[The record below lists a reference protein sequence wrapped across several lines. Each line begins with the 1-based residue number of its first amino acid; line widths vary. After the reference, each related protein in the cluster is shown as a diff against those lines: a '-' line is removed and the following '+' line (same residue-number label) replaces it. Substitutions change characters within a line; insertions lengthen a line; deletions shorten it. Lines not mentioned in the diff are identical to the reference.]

1 MKLIE
6 VFNQL
11 TYGELSQMS
20 IGGIENGEINE
31 NNYYAILSHINL
43 GLTALYKRFPL
54 KEGRL
59 TLALKQGRF
68 TYPVTS
74 TYAVNNTKS
83 AELVRYIEDTS
94 TEKFVDDIH
103 KIESVFTDTGFEL
116 ALNNEADMYSV
127 RTPSATVLSVPPVI
141 VANGADLPDEY
152 KTSKLTVVYRANHPI
167 IDQDAGSFDPSTYE
181 VQLPYSHLEAL
192 LYFVASRINNPIG
205 MVNEFHAGSS
215 YAAKYE
221 QACQQLEV
229 SNMRVDQFS
238 QPDRISRNGWV

>member
-6 VFNQL
+6 IFNQL
-11 TYGELSQMS
+11 TFGELSQIS
-20 IGGIENGEINE
+20 IGGIEGGEINDK
-31 NNYYAILSHINL
+31 NYYAILSHINL
-43 GLTALYKRFPL
+43 GLIALYRRFPL

-59 TLALKQGRF
+59 TLALQQGRY
-68 TYPVTS
+68 TYPITS

-83 AELVRYIEDTS
+83 TELIKYIEDS
-94 TEKFVDDIH
+94 VSEKFTDDIN

-116 ALNNEADMYSV
+116 ALNDEANVYSV
-127 RTPSATVLSVPPVI
+127 RTPSATILTVPPLI
-141 VANGADLPDEY
+141 VAKSVDLPDEY
-152 KTSKLTVVYRANHPI
+152 KTDKLTLVYRANHPI
-167 IDQDAGSFDPSTYE
+167 IDQDVGSFDPSTYE

-192 LYFVASRINNPIG
+192 LYFVASRVNNPIG
-205 MVNEFHAGSS
+205 MVNEFHAGNS

-221 QACQQLEV
+221 QACQQLEI